1 MLRRRS
7 KLKQR
12 DEPNFFD
19 GIRRYSEKRETNR
32 QASYENKVCRK
43 LINRVFQ
50 GDPEEKAA
58 WLERLERSDE
68 ALMELEELL
77 HPYAL
82 KANRV
87 QSWSINDLVGHPRR
101 LDSMPLWEEFARCVA
116 SSGAPGRF
124 PAMFFYNSVIEQDMV
139 IHTNLASRMPKCH
152 FRLVRTSSSGDG
164 GVVVDTMDG
173 FLESV
178 LGRKIS

>member
-1 MLRRRS
+1 VKERH
-7 KLKQR
+7 
-12 DEPNFFD
+12 EPNFFD
-19 GIRRYSEKRETNR
+19 GVRRYAEKREVNR

-43 LINRVFQ
+43 LINRIFQ
-50 GDPEEKAA
+50 DDPQEKAS
-58 WLERLERSDE
+58 WLEILEDSDE
-68 ALMELEELL
+68 PLIRLEELL

-87 QSWSINDLVGHPRR
+87 QSWSINDLVGHPRK
-101 LDSMPLWEEFARCVA
+101 LDSMPLWDEFARCVA
-116 SSGAPGRF
+116 SRGAPGRI

-139 IHTNLASRMPKCH
+139 IHTNIASRMPHGH
-152 FRLVRTSSSGDG
+152 FRLMRASSSGDG

-178 LGRKIS
+178 LGRKIT